1 VLLNVNPANT
11 YQNLGLH
18 LITPTLNPYK
28 KTLFA
33 AALLLAMSSFSFAQ
47 VGQVGIGGFV
57 NFGEDVQPLN
67 LSLTTSPSKNYGM
80 IFRQGYGFNA
90 SQICRRAETNL
101 VV

>member
-11 YQNLGLH
+11 FQNLGLH

-47 VGQVGIGGFV
+47 VGIGGFV

-67 LSLTTSPSKNYGM
+67 LSLITSPSKNYGM

-90 SQICRRAETNL
+90 SQIYRRAETNL
-101 VV
+101 VL